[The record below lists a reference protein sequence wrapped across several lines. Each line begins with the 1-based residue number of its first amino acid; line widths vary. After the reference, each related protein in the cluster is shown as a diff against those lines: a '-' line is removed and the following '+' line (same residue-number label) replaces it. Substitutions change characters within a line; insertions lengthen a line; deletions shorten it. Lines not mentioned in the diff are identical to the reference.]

1 MENTPEK
8 IAPPLM
14 RKPSEERPPLEPV
27 NSDPFVNTLSQKDE
41 ARFPP
46 RDEPSK
52 PIHRRIRRKKFAWKI
67 TGVTA
72 CSKTCGGG

>member
-1 MENTPEK
+1 MEEQ

-14 RKPSEERPPLEPV
+14 RKPTEDRPSLE
-27 NSDPFVNTLSQKDE
+27 NSNLDSFVNAVNQKDE

-52 PIHRRIRRKKFAWKI
+52 PLHRRVRRKKFAWKI
-67 TGVTA
+67 TGVTT